1 MKSINSLVPRE
12 EAELALL
19 RELCMCGGEGDTGYI
34 VERSIARF
42 PILQTASELNRETPT
57 GRPWWAGRFRFYLS
71 DLRRVGEV
79 ENIRRGTWRITAKGM
94 ERLKRAGH
102 MVKKEIAMMPI
113 EIKDSTMPTYSVTEK
128 LMELWTNRA
137 EGSKAEMCRQVS
149 ERIFGL
155 QSLAALPET
164 KSIFEQLERIIDFSE
179 LYEMLGSLSVSG
191 FWGKH
196 TFSESL

>member
-1 MKSINSLVPRE
+1 MIWIGNHNDSKYSQGKVAEVMKSINSLVPRE

-57 GRPWWAGRFRFYLS
+57 GRPWW
-71 DLRRVGEV
+71 
-79 ENIRRGTWRITAKGM
+79 
-94 ERLKRAGH
+94 AGH